1 MRIAIGSDH
10 AGFPRKDHLATA
22 LAAAGHAVTDL
33 GTHSTDP
40 VDYPDVAAKVAKAV
54 AAGTVDRGIMVC
66 GSGAGACIAAN
77 KVKGVRAMVAHDT
90 YTAHQGVEPDDANVL
105 CLGSRVVGTA
115 VADELGGAFLH
126 AEFTGED
133 RHVRRLRKVLALEDD

>member
-10 AGFPRKDHLATA
+10 AGFPLKDHLASS

-40 VDYPDVAAKVAKAV
+40 VDYPDFAAKVARAV
-54 AAGTVDRGIMVC
+54 AAETVDRGIVVC

-90 YTAHQGVEPDDANVL
+90 YTAHQGVEHDDANVL
-105 CLGSRVVGTA
+105 CLGSRVVGAA
-115 VADELGGAFLH
+115 VADELVDAFLG
-126 AEFTGED
+126 AEFTGEE
-133 RHVRRLRKVLALEDD
+133 RHVRRLRKVLALEAE